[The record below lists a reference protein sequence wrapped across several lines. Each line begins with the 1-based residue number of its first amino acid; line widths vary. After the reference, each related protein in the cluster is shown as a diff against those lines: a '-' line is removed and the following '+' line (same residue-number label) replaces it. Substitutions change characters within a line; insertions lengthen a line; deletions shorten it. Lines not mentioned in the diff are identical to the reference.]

1 MMTPQF
7 LATATFAMLGS
18 LTVAAQTPTPSSRP
32 QPPSTP
38 MTGQSDQKADQK
50 SITLTG
56 CLKAWDA
63 SMDTS
68 RGAGA
73 PGTRDNAATS
83 PKFVLSNAKHDQMT
97 GGSAAVMPGDHTAS
111 AANSTQYGLAAGS
124 GVDLSTHVNHQVRV
138 TGMRQDMAS
147 PTSAPSAGVMPV
159 SDITRDQQTRT
170 GTDMAMPMF
179 MVSSV
184 TLVSTTCT
192 K

>member
-38 MTGQSDQKADQK
+38 MSGQTDQKADQK

-63 SMDTS
+63 SMEAS
-68 RGAGA
+68 RGAGSM
-73 PGTRDNAATS
+73 GRDSGAMM
-83 PKFVLSNAKHDQMT
+83 PKFVLSNAKADQMR
-97 GGSAAVMPGDHTAS
+97 GGSTATMPGDDK
-111 AANSTQYGLAAGS
+111 AAATPSTQYGLAAGS

-138 TGMRQDMAS
+138 TGMRHDTAS
-147 PTSAPSAGVMPV
+147 PTSAPTAGVMPV
-159 SDITRDQQTRT
+159 SDVSGDSQQTRT
-170 GTDMAMPMF
+170 GNDAAYPMV
-179 MVSSV
+179 MVTSV
-184 TLVSTTCT
+184 TLVSNTCT